1 MASINSVSSSSSTIG
16 NYTNRISGLASGLDT
31 ESLIENSVS
40 GLKLK
45 INSLQQKRQKVEWQ
59 QEAYRSMISKLSSF
73 NTKYASYTSSTN
85 LMSNSFFDSSVVVTA
100 QGKYADKV
108 TASGKSSS
116 SVELLGVK
124 QLATAA
130 SYTLSGAAMGKNLGL
145 TTNGSDTKAVAS
157 GVMNLAGETTVG
169 TLEGTMTLKYGTMS
183 VSLSFDKGEVYQSAE
198 DLGKALQEKLAQE
211 SITISGTTYKA
222 SEKIGVTVKDGAINF
237 YEIGSAGNTVAISG
251 ASASIKN
258 ALGLDTSDSDN
269 LPKSFTVDTSKLT
282 QTGSTADYLTGAT
295 MSVTI
300 DGVTK
305 TIKVPQMDMSSYEAA
320 STEEEKAAALEK
332 LETSF
337 VQQLQAAIDSKF
349 GTGKL
354 TVGKQDAEGGMQLT
368 FESHQVGTSFQV
380 TSSENAAMGLG
391 ATGVTSYL
399 DVSKTLGDLMG
410 EDYFKDAN
418 GKDTARDLVINGVKI
433 GTYTKDTALD
443 AIMNAINANT
453 EVGVDVTYSKT
464 TNQFRFEA
472 EDTGVAGNV
481 DFGDDSSFAA
491 QLFGG
496 GTMTEGQDAIL
507 TMRVNGVLMEDVS
520 RSTNTVSVD
529 GLTMNLKGT
538 FGYEEQPAESKTLDN
553 GKTIYKADKPM
564 QVTNYY
570 GNTITAEYVDEDG
583 YYVDATY
590 GTRYLM
596 RDATQVDENSGQA
609 AVIGGYYQGQAKVN
623 RVADTEAVTFSTE
636 ADADKI
642 VDVIKQMIEDYNA
655 MATEIK
661 NAYSTLPEQ
670 KSSGAYYEPLTDE
683 DKEGM
688 SESAI
693 ASYEEKA
700 KSGLLFGDRDLSTL
714 YNQMLNAIQGAGL
727 EDIGITLTYSEGL
740 TTLTLN
746 ESELRTAL
754 SSDPDKVRDVFTRSK
769 DNGASTNGLMQALK
783 IPLDKYAKTSGTKGI
798 LVEKAGSPLA
808 ASTLYNND
816 LYKELC
822 DIDEDIE
829 KVQDKISDQIDY
841 YTNKFTYLEQLIAQ
855 MNNQSSML
863 AGLSGG

>member
-1 MASINSVSSSSSTIG
+1 MASINSVSGSSSTIG

-31 ESLIENSVS
+31 EGLIENSVS

-59 QEAYRSMISKLSSF
+59 QESYRSIISKLSSF
-73 NTKYASYTSSTN
+73 TNKYASYTSATN
-85 LMSNSFFDSSVVVTA
+85 LMSNSFFDSSVLVSS

-108 TASGKSSS
+108 SASGKSSS

-145 TTNGSDTKAVAS
+145 TTNGSNTKAVAS
-157 GVMNLAGETTVG
+157 GVMNLAGDTTVG
-169 TLEGTMTLKYGTMS
+169 TLEGDMTLKYGNMS
-183 VSLSFDKGEVYQSAE
+183 VNLTFDKGEVYKSAE
-198 DLGKALQEKLAQE
+198 DLAKAMQEKLSQE

-222 SEKIGVTVKDGAINF
+222 SEKIGVSVKDGTINVF
-237 YEIGSAGNTVAISG
+237 EIGNAGNTVAISG

-258 ALGLDTSDSDN
+258 ALGLNTSDSEN
-269 LPKSFTVDTSKLT
+269 LPKSFSVDSSKLT

-305 TIKVPQMDMSSYEAA
+305 TIKVPQMDMSQYEAA
-320 STEEEKAAALEK
+320 KTDEDKAAALEK
-332 LETSF
+332 IETSF

-349 GTGKL
+349 GSGKL
-354 TVGKQDAEGGMQLT
+354 TVGKQDAEGGMKLT

-380 TSSENAAMGLG
+380 TSKENSALGLG
-391 ATGVTSYL
+391 STGVTSYL

-410 EDYFKDAN
+410 EDYFKDEN
-418 GKDTARDLVINGVKI
+418 GKNTAKDLVINGVKI

-453 EVGVDVTYSKT
+453 EVGVDLTYSKT

-472 EDTGVAGNV
+472 EDTGVAGNM
-481 DFGDDSSFAA
+481 DFGDADSFAA

-520 RSTNTVSVD
+520 RSTNAVSVD

-538 FGYEEQPAESKTLDN
+538 FGYETEPAEKKTLDN

-583 YYVDATY
+583 YYVDGKNGA
-590 GTRYLM
+590 RYLM
-596 RDATQVDENSGQA
+596 RDAANVDENGQA
-609 AVIGGYYQGQAKVN
+609 AVIGGYYEGQPKFN

-642 VDVIKQMIEDYNA
+642 VDAIKQMVEDYNA

-661 NAYSTLPEQ
+661 KAYSTMPEQ

-693 ASYEEKA
+693 NSYEEKA
-700 KSGLLFGDRDLSTL
+700 KAGILFGDRDLSTL
-714 YNQMLNAIQGAGL
+714 YNQMLNAVQGAGL
-727 EDIGITLTYSEGL
+727 EDIGITLSYSDGL
-740 TTLTLN
+740 TTLSLN
-746 ESELRTAL
+746 ESQLRTSLA
-754 SSDPDKVRDVFTRSK
+754 SDPDKVRDVFTRSK
-769 DNGASTNGLMQALK
+769 DSGASSNGLMQALK
-783 IPLDKYAKTSGTKGI
+783 IPLEKYGKTSGTKGI

-816 LYKELC
+816 LYDELC
-822 DIDEDIE
+822 DIDEDIT
-829 KVQDKISDQIDY
+829 KVQDQISDQIDY

-863 AGLSGG
+863 MGLTG

>member
-1 MASINSVSSSSSTIG
+1 MASINSVSGSSSTIG
-16 NYTNRISGLASGLDT
+16 NYSNRISGLASGLDT

-45 INSLQQKRQKVEWQ
+45 INNLQQKRQKVEWKQ
-59 QEAYRSMISKLSSF
+59 DAYRSMISKLSSF

-85 LMSNSFFDSSVVVTA
+85 LMSNSFFDSSVLVTSK
-100 QGKYADKV
+100 GKYADKV

-116 SVELLGVK
+116 SVEILGVK

-145 TTNGSDTKAVAS
+145 TTDGSNTKAVAS
-157 GVMNLAGETTVG
+157 GVINLAGDTTVG
-169 TLEGTMTLKYGTMS
+169 TLDGTMTLKYGTMS
-183 VSLSFDKGEVYQSAE
+183 VSLAFDKGEVYQSAE

-237 YEIGSAGNTVAISG
+237 FEIGNAGNTVAISG
-251 ASASIKN
+251 ASASIKE

-269 LPKSFTVDTSKLT
+269 LPKSFTVNASKLT
-282 QTGSTADYLTGAT
+282 QTGSTAEYLTGAT
-295 MSVTI
+295 MSVTL

-305 TIKVPQMDMSSYEAA
+305 TIKVPQMDMSEYKAA
-320 STEEEKAAALEK
+320 STEEEKSAALEK

-337 VQQLQAAIDSKF
+337 VQQLQAAVDSKF

-354 TVGKQDAEGGMQLT
+354 TVGKQDAEGGMKLT

-391 ATGVTSYL
+391 GTGVTSYL

-410 EDYFKDAN
+410 ENYFKDEN

-433 GTYTKDTALD
+433 GSYTKDTALD

-481 DFGDDSSFAA
+481 DFGDADSFAA

-520 RSTNTVSVD
+520 RSTNAVSVD
-529 GLTMNLKGT
+529 GLTMSLKGT

-583 YYVDATY
+583 YYVDSTY

-596 RDATQVDENSGQA
+596 RDASQTDENGQA
-609 AVIGGYYQGQAKVN
+609 AIIGGYYEGQAKVN
-623 RVADTEAVTFSTE
+623 RLADTEAVTFSTE

-642 VDVIKQMIEDYNA
+642 VDVIKQMVEDYNA

-661 NAYSTLPEQ
+661 KAYSTLPEQ

-693 ASYEEKA
+693 SSYEEKA
-700 KSGLLFGDRDLSTL
+700 KAGLLFGDRDLSTL
-714 YNQMLNAIQGAGL
+714 YNQMLNAVQGAGL

-746 ESELRTAL
+746 ESELRSAL

-769 DNGASTNGLMQALK
+769 DSGASTNGLMQALK

-816 LYKELC
+816 LYDELC
-822 DIDEDIE
+822 DIDEEIE
-829 KVQDKISDQIDY
+829 KIQDKISDQIDY
-841 YTNKFTYLEQLIAQ
+841 YTNKFTYLEQLISQ

-863 AGLSGG
+863 SGLTG